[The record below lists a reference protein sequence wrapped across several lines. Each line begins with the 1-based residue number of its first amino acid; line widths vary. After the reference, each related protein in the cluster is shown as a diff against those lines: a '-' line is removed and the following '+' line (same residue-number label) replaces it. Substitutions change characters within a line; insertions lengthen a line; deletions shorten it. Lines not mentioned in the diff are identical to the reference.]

1 MIINF
6 EVEQQRYGIETGDIV
21 VINGNAYWITVF
33 DGRYTTKRV
42 DDGYKGATGAF
53 PTLVDLVKSFEKHK
67 WTHYSKHEYEL
78 KVVPKVKESK
88 MKESDSIDD
97 IF

>member
-6 EVEQQRYGIETGDIV
+6 EVEQETRNIETGDIV

-53 PTLVDLVKSFEKHK
+53 PTLVDLVKSFQKHN
-67 WTHYSKHEYEL
+67 WSHYSKHEYEL
-78 KVVPKVKESK
+78 KLVPRMKEAIK
-88 MKESDSIDD
+88 KESDSIDD